1 MKNDNTVVSK
11 NLINE
16 STKDTIIRLVEETQ
30 FGQVIITIQDG
41 KVVML
46 EKDEKYKIR

>member
-1 MKNDNTVVSK
+1 MKSGNI
-11 NLINE
+11 INSNN
-16 STKDTIIRLVEETQ
+16 STDEKTIDTIIRLVEETQ